1 MRKGERTKQEILEQA
16 SQVFSVRGYAGASM
30 DDLTRAAKLT
40 KGGLYNHFESKDD
53 LMLASFEHAMGQ
65 VRERFASMAA
75 GLRDTRS
82 RLIAVL
88 KLYVSLLEEPV
99 VQGGCPIL
107 YTAVEADDT
116 HPALRQ
122 RAKEKSD
129 DWRNYITRTLQRGIE
144 LGNVKSD
151 TDAVEFADMMLAGL
165 EGGIVLSKLY
175 GDLTP
180 MNRVVAHMTK
190 TIDSILTPSETE

>member
-1 MRKGERTKQEILEQA
+1 MRKGEKTKREILEQA
-16 SQVFSVRGYAGASM
+16 AQVFSVRGYAGASM

-40 KGGLYNHFESKDD
+40 KGALYNHFESKDD
-53 LMLASFEHAMGQ
+53 LMLASFDHAMSQ
-65 VRERFASMAA
+65 VQGRFAEMAS

-82 RLIAVL
+82 RLLAVL
-88 KLYVSLLEEPV
+88 KLYISLLEDPV
-99 VQGGCPIL
+99 VRGGCPIL

-122 RAKEKSD
+122 RAREKAD
-129 DWRNYITRTLQRGIE
+129 DWRNYIIRTLKRGIE
-144 LGNVKSD
+144 FGNVRPE
-151 TDAVEFADMMLAGL
+151 TDVIEFADMMLAGL

-180 MNRVVAHMTK
+180 MQRVVAHMTR
-190 TIDSILTPSETE
+190 TIDHVIIPQVSK

>member
-1 MRKGERTKQEILEQA
+1 MRKGERTKKEILEQA

-65 VRERFASMAA
+65 VRDRFAEMAA

-82 RLIAVL
+82 RLMAVL
-88 KLYVSLLEEPV
+88 NLYISLLEDPV

-129 DWRNYITRTLQRGIE
+129 DWRNYITRTLERGIA
-144 LGNVKSD
+144 LGNVVPD
-151 TDAVEFADMMLAGL
+151 TDVVEFADMMLAGL

-180 MNRVVAHMTK
+180 MHRVIAHMTK
-190 TIDSILTPSETE
+190 TIDRVLISTERQ